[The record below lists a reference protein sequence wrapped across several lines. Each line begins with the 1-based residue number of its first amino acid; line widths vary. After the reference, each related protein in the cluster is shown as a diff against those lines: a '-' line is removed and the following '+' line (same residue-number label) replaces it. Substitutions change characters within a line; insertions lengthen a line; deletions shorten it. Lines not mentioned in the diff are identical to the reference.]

1 MALRP
6 RAMNDEEIETIRR
19 LAHSRTAPAR
29 AVQRAR
35 IVWLAHRGQRVSAI
49 AQELHLTPTTV
60 RSWLKRFNGQGLTG
74 LEEQPRPGRPA
85 TYSPEQVSEVIATA
99 LTDPQTLSLPFAC
112 WTLDRLQAY
121 LNEGKGIWIKRT
133 RIDEL
138 LLAKACA
145 GASRKLGL
153 ASGWIPL
160 SPKKGA
166 HHDALYGAAPRK
178 CRSVSG

>member
-49 AQELHLTPTTV
+49 AQALHLTPTTV
-60 RSWLKRFNGQGLTG
+60 RSWLTRVNGQGLPG

-99 LTDPQTLSLPFAC
+99 LTAPQTLSLPFAC
-112 WTLDRLQAY
+112 WTLDRLQAD

-138 LLAKACA
+138 LLAEGWRWRQQETWFGERVDPAFAEKR
-145 GASRKLGL
+145 GSSR
-153 ASGWIPL
+153 
-160 SPKKGA
+160 
-166 HHDALYGAAPRK
+166 
-178 CRSVSG
+178 RSIRRRPPEVS

>member
-1 MALRP
+1 MR
-6 RAMNDEEIETIRR
+6 EEDSATIRR

-60 RSWLKRFNGQGLTG
+60 RSWLKRFHRQGLTG

-85 TYSPEQVSEVIATA
+85 TYSPEQVSEVMATA
-99 LTDPQTLSLPFAC
+99 LTAPQTLSLPFAC

-121 LNEGKGIWIKRT
+121 LHEVKGMWLKRT
-133 RIDEL
+133 RMDEL
-138 LLAKACA
+138 WLAEGVRGRQQETWVGERVDPALAEKR
-145 GASRKLGL
+145 GAS
-153 ASGWIPL
+153 
-160 SPKKGA
+160 
-166 HHDALYGAAPRK
+166 PRST
-178 CRSVSG
+178 RRRRPTVS

>member
-60 RSWLKRFNGQGLTG
+60 RSWLTRFNGQGLTG

-99 LTDPQTLSLPFAC
+99 LTAPQTLSLPFAC
-112 WTLDRLQAY
+112 WTLDRLQAD

-138 LLAKACA
+138 LLAEGLRWRQQETWFGERVDPAFAEKR
-145 GASRKLGL
+145 GSSR
-153 ASGWIPL
+153 
-160 SPKKGA
+160 
-166 HHDALYGAAPRK
+166 
-178 CRSVSG
+178 RSIRRRPPEVS